1 MKGKLEYAGLYDN
14 EEDAWEAV
22 KKKKAEAGEVAKVKD
37 NQLPQSKYN
46 GVSWDR
52 DTGTEYQMITV
63 TSLLRHVCVRTM

>member
-1 MKGKLEYAGLYDN
+1 MGKFED

-52 DTGTEYQMITV
+52 NSGIHFIAHAHYDYLFKFID
-63 TSLLRHVCVRTM
+63 LLKILRESYE